1 MKVEA
6 RASVLGAVYS
16 LIALHN
22 LLIDSKSF
30 AFIVFLL
37 LIFPFEHHFGCL
49 EKLWV
54 PNVCILTLL
63 AGKFR

>member
-6 RASVLGAVYS
+6 RASVLGVVYS

-30 AFIVFLL
+30 DFIVF
-37 LIFPFEHHFGCL
+37 
-49 EKLWV
+49 
-54 PNVCILTLL
+54 
-63 AGKFR
+63 